1 MEDKQKTL
9 NLLIRLAGNIGIGK
23 TTFIKTILK
32 QFQWILFYKIKYNL
46 IKRIKVVN

>member
-9 NLLIRLAGNIGIGK
+9 NPLNHLAENIGSSI
-23 TTFIKTILK
+23 TTFIKTILEHC
-32 QFQWILFYKIKYNL
+32 QWTLFYEIKYNI

>member
-9 NLLIRLAGNIGIGK
+9 NTFIHLAGNIGIGK
-23 TTFIKTILK
+23 TTFTKIILE
-32 QFQWILFYKIKYNL
+32 QCQCTLFYKIKYNI